1 VAQLCQHIED
11 LEELNAKV
19 IIVTFGSLL
28 GAQTWLKETCS
39 PFSVLMDPQRD
50 VYRAYGLER
59 SLLRSWNLK
68 TIWMYV
74 KLLASG
80 RQWRGIQ
87 GDSSQLGG
95 DFIIDSNRII
105 SMVFRS
111 HDPTDRPPVITLIDV
126 IRQVHL
132 KNYAQ

>member
-1 VAQLCQHIED
+1 MAQLCQRIDD
-11 LEELNAKV
+11 LEQLNVTV

-39 PFSVLMDPQRD
+39 TFSLLMDPQRE
-50 VYRAYGLER
+50 VYRANGLER

-68 TIWMYV
+68 TIWTYV

-95 DFIIDSNRII
+95 DFIIDSHRII
-105 SMVFRS
+105 HLSYRS
-111 HDPTDRPPVITLIDV
+111 HDPTDRPPLTTLIDI
-126 IRQVHL
+126 IRQVYL
-132 KNYAQ
+132 KHIHQ